1 MSKYPVTNK
10 QMSMLS
16 KSKRDFHDQ
25 ECQFSSQN
33 QSETSLHVYAV
44 LEDLQNAEQVFL
56 QEINNSNHQDGLNLE
71 TDMIH
76 RYSQMFNQ
84 IIIQPSS
91 SSRKIKVETTD

>member
-1 MSKYPVTNK
+1 MNKYPATAK
-10 QMSMLS
+10 QTSMLS

-56 QEINNSNHQDGLNLE
+56 QEINNANQEGLNLE
-71 TDMIH
+71 TDMMH
-76 RYSQMFNQ
+76 RYSQVFNQ

-91 SSRKIKVETTD
+91 SSRKIKQETTD

>member
-1 MSKYPVTNK
+1 MTKYPATAK

-16 KSKRDFHDQ
+16 RSKRDFHDQ

-56 QEINNSNHQDGLNLE
+56 QEINNSNQDGLNLE
-71 TDMIH
+71 TDLIH
-76 RYSQMFNQ
+76 RYSQVFNQ

-91 SSRKIKVETTD
+91 SSRKIKGETTD

>member
-1 MSKYPVTNK
+1 MNKYPATAK

-56 QEINNSNHQDGLNLE
+56 QEINNANQDGLNLE
-71 TDMIH
+71 TDMMH
-76 RYSQMFNQ
+76 RYSQVFNQ

-91 SSRKIKVETTD
+91 SSRKIKQETTD